1 MSLVLRK
8 LLVAFFA
15 LWLPISS
22 VAAAMMPQCAHDK
35 AKQMHSQK
43 HAALHAVEHG
53 SDQHHHSSDQAPAD
67 EGAAAGECAQCGLC
81 MFACTPWLPGAQS
94 SFEAISSFPPIDG
107 VFSAFHSLVFPPA
120 DRPPLSA
127 A

>member
-8 LLVAFFA
+8 LLVVFFA

-35 AKQMHSQK
+35 AKQMHSDAA
-43 HAALHAVEHG
+43 HAAAHG
-53 SDQHHHSSDQAPAD
+53 DEQHHGPHDQAPGD
-67 EGAAAGECAQCGLC
+67 ESAATGECAQCGLC
-81 MFACTPWLPGAQS
+81 MFACTPWLAGTQT
-94 SFEAISSFPPIDG
+94 SFEAFRSFPAIDG
-107 VFSAFHSLVFPPA
+107 VFSAFHSLIFPPA

>member
-8 LLVAFFA
+8 LLIVFFA
-15 LWLPISS
+15 LWLPVSS

-35 AKQMHSQK
+35 AKQMHSA
-43 HAALHAVEHG
+43 HASGQGGE
-53 SDQHHHSSDQAPAD
+53 QHHESHDQATAD
-67 EGAAAGECAQCGLC
+67 DSAAAGECAQCGLC
-81 MFACTPWLPGAQS
+81 MFACTPWLLGTQP
-94 SFEAISSFPPIDG
+94 SFEAASSLPVIDG
-107 VFSAFHSLVFPPA
+107 DFSAFHSLVIPPA

>member
-1 MSLVLRK
+1 MNLVLRK
-8 LLVAFFA
+8 LLVVFFA

-35 AKQMHSQK
+35 AKQMHSD
-43 HAALHAVEHG
+43 AAHKADHGDGQHHG
-53 SDQHHHSSDQAPAD
+53 SHDRAPAD
-67 EGAAAGECAQCGLC
+67 ESAAAGECAQCGLC
-81 MFACTPWLPGAQS
+81 MFACTPWLSGTQYSFETSS
-94 SFEAISSFPPIDG
+94 SFAVIDG
-107 VFSAFHSLVFPPA
+107 IFPALHSLAIPPA